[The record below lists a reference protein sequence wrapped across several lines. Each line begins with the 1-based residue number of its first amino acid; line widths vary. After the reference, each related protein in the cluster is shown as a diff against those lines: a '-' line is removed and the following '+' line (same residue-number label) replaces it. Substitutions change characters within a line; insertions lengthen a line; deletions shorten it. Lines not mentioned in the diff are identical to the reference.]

1 MFSQVAAVVFLSL
14 LLLAP
19 LSAAA
24 LALVRARFT
33 PLQGLLYLLA
43 VALVKVR
50 WRASWEGALP
60 LTDGQGAVIVLNH
73 RSSVDPFF
81 VQTTTLRKIRWLV
94 AREYCEHP
102 AFAWFLRACE
112 VIPVGRGG
120 VDTAATKAALRTV
133 ESGGLVGMFPE
144 GRINMTGEL
153 MLPGRPGAALV
164 ALKARVPLLPVYI
177 AGSPYD
183 RFAWSP
189 FFLTVRVSVRFGG
202 AIDLAEYY
210 GREDEPG
217 VVDEIMLRC
226 LREIAR
232 LAERPDHEPQLAGR
246 HWKPTAEELAAATET
261 GRNGPGNA
269 KSSQQRGPSS
279 PPA

>member
-14 LLLAP
+14 LFPAP
-19 LSAAA
+19 LAAA
-24 LALVRARFT
+24 AVALARARFT

-43 VALVKVR
+43 LALVKLR
-50 WRASWEGALP
+50 WRATWDGALP
-60 LTDGQGAVIVLNH
+60 LTEGRGAVIVLNH

-177 AGSPYD
+177 SGSPYD

-189 FFLTVRVSVRFGG
+189 FFMTGRVRVRFGS

-217 VVDEIMLRC
+217 VVDQIMLRC
-226 LREIAR
+226 LRELAR
-232 LAERPDHEPQLAGR
+232 LAGRPDHEPQLAGR
-246 HWKPTAEELAAATET
+246 HWKPTAEELAAAAET
-261 GRNGPGNA
+261 GRNATSG
-269 KSSQQRGPSS
+269 QERGQS
-279 PPA
+279 PPPA